1 MAAGKMVSKN
11 KTNYNILLNEKIK
24 ITDSMAKILAVL
36 FLICIMNS

>member
-11 KTNYNILLNEKIK
+11 KTSYNILLNEK

-36 FLICIMNS
+36 F